1 MINKTKL
8 IVSGEIACTRR
19 LLLNLSDSLGDL
31 NIAENNQHLDELD
44 DLIATLEYKLHKLQ
58 EEYAKG

>member
-19 LLLNLSDSLGDL
+19 LLLKLSDSLGDL
-31 NIAENNQHLDELD
+31 NLAENNQHLDELD
-44 DLIATLEYKLHKLQ
+44 DLIVALECKLHKLQ